1 MNEKRFPA
9 SQAQRLE
16 DPERLVW
23 LPPTVVLA
31 ALALKSGQTVA
42 DVGAGT
48 GYFAVPLAQ
57 IVGSNGVVYAVDAQ
71 EQMLEWISAKMVK
84 EGLKNIIVV
93 HAEASSTTLP
103 AAVCDLYLTANVW
116 HELEDREAV
125 LLEAKRVLKPTGR
138 IAILDWRPD
147 VERIAGPPI
156 DHRIASAGVETELNE
171 SGFGNVKSTNIG
183 LYSWLVEADM

>member
-23 LPPTVVLA
+23 LPPTAALA

-48 GYFAVPLAQ
+48 GYFAIPLAQ
-57 IVGSNGVVYAVDAQ
+57 TVGSNGVVYAVDAQ
-71 EQMLEWISAKMVK
+71 EKMLEWISAKMVK
-84 EGLKNIIVV
+84 EGLKNIVLV
-93 HAEASSTTLP
+93 HAEASATTLP
-103 AAVCDLYLTANVW
+103 SATCDLYLTANVW
-116 HELEDREAV
+116 HELDDREAV
-125 LLEAKRVLKPTGR
+125 LLEAKRVLKSTGR

-156 DHRIASAGVETELNE
+156 DHRIASADVQTELNQ
-171 SGFGNVKSTNIG
+171 SGFSNVESTNIG
-183 LYSWLVEADM
+183 LYSWLVQADR